1 MAAHDAERKPA
12 STLLLLLVS
21 AGLAVGGLVLL
32 GIPGAVF
39 MTAVLPLAYAVI
51 GPEWM
56 EANFTGDNA
65 EWPFAIYLSL
75 IWPFLLWPCYR
86 LAARHAGRPRPP
98 WWRVLAYFLL
108 SGFVLAFVGL
118 LALYAADRL
127 G

>member
-1 MAAHDAERKPA
+1 MEARPGA
-12 STLLLLLVS
+12 STLRLLLVS
-21 AGLAVGGLVLL
+21 VVLSVGGIVLL
-32 GIPGAVF
+32 GIPGALL
-39 MTAVLPLAYAVI
+39 MTPVIPFAYGVL

-75 IWPFLLWPCYR
+75 IWPFLLWPSYR

-98 WWRVLAYFLL
+98 WWRVLGYFVG
-108 SGFVLAFVGL
+108 SGFLLAFVGL